1 MIKHINSIEEFEKE
15 IQNGKVLI
23 DFYASWCGPCRM
35 LSPVIEELEEEG
47 KLNNIN
53 VIKVDVDQLPE
64 LASKYNVFSI
74 PNLFLLDNGKIINNQ
89 LGYQNK
95 NQLLA
100 FLNK

>member
-95 NQLLA
+95 IQLLA

>member
-64 LASKYNVFSI
+64 LASRYNVFSI
-74 PNLFLLDNGKIINNQ
+74 PNLFLLDNGQIINNQ

>member
-23 DFYASWCGPCRM
+23 DFYATWCGPCRM
-35 LSPVIEELEEEG
+35 LTPVIEELEEEG

-64 LASKYNVFSI
+64 LASRYNVFSI
-74 PNLFLLDNGKIINNQ
+74 PNLFLLDNGQIINNQ